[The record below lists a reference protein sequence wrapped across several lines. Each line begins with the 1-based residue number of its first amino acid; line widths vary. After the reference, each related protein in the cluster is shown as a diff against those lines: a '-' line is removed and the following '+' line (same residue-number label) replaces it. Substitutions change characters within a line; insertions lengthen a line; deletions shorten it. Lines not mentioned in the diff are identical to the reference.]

1 VNLSAFSMGVIL
13 MAGPVVA
20 VAQDID
26 TAYHSLQQ
34 AVEKKDVDAVKTLVP
49 EASKYGRE
57 VAAEAEPAA
66 AAEKEAWKK
75 RVAYG
80 KDVDQFSEYAL
91 YAMAIQQQ
99 PAGQVELFSMLEKQ
113 NPKSKY
119 LNEGYSNYIAA
130 LSQSGGAAKVTEVA
144 EKGLASLPEN
154 EDLLYVVANAA
165 LARKQ
170 NDRAASLANR
180 LTAAMNKHSK
190 PEGVSAADWDRK
202 RATMLGRGYWI
213 SGVVAAEKNQ
223 FAIAD
228 KNLRASLPYIKGDT
242 NMAGPAYFY
251 LGVANYQLGK
261 MTLSKAKVLEGAKFS
276 EESAKIQGPYQQ
288 QAWRN
293 AALIKTDADK
303 MR

>member
-1 VNLSAFSMGVIL
+1 MAVIM
-13 MAGPVVA
+13 MAGPAVA

-26 TAYHSLQQ
+26 TSYQ
-34 AVEKKDVDAVKTLVP
+34 ALKDAVDKKDVDAVKKLAP
-49 EASKYGRE
+49 EASKLGRE
-57 VAAEAEPAA
+57 VSAEAEPAA

-91 YAMAIQQQ
+91 YAMAIQAQ

-119 LNEGYSNYIAA
+119 LDEGYSNYIAA
-130 LSQSGGAAKVTEVA
+130 LGQTGGAAKVNELA
-144 EKGLASLPEN
+144 DKGLANLPEN
-154 EDLLYVVANAA
+154 EDLLYVAANAA

-170 NDRAASLANR
+170 TDRAASLANR
-180 LTAAMNKHSK
+180 LTAAVNKHSK
-190 PEGVSAADWDRK
+190 PEAVPAADWERK
-202 RATMLGRGYWI
+202 RATLLGRGYWI
-213 SGVVAAEKNQ
+213 AGVVAAEKSQ

-228 KNLRASLPYIKGDT
+228 KNLRAALPYIKGDS

-261 MTLSKAKVLEGAKFS
+261 MTLSKPKVLEGAKFS